1 MRVLLLN
8 QFYLPDVAATGQ
20 LLGDLTEELH
30 RRGHEVHVLSSQ
42 RPYAGGR
49 EEFPPEQIIGGARV
63 HRLAATGFGRV
74 GFVGRIFDYLSFYL
88 LAVRR
93 AMSLPRM
100 DACVALSTP
109 PFIALIGV
117 LLKRRR
123 KTKLICWTMDLYP
136 DIAVTLGLLRE
147 GGLMHR
153 ALAGVARRIYTA
165 ADAVIALGEVMGS
178 KLRRAGTEPEKITV
192 VHNWVPGEA
201 VQFREPQQREA
212 VTLLYSGNLGMGHE
226 LDTAVHAAAL
236 LPDRSNLRLRFVGH
250 GKMRKKL
257 ERLVAELALERVE
270 FAPPC
275 PLCELSVN
283 LADGDIHLIS
293 QRPGTE
299 GLIVP
304 SKVYGILA
312 AGRAVLYIGPEE
324 TEVAQII
331 KQSHAGRVVPPGDI
345 DRTGEALRELMN
357 DGDLRRAMGR
367 RGREYYEDHFT
378 RQRGVVQIA
387 DVIES
392 AFGRAAVQKK

>member
-20 LLGDLTEELH
+20 LLGDLAEELH
-30 RRGHEVHVLSSQ
+30 RRGHEVHVLCSR

-63 HRLAATGFGRV
+63 HRLAATGFGRA
-74 GFVGRIFDYLSFYL
+74 GFVGRILDYLSFYL

-136 DIAVTLGLLRE
+136 GIAVALNLLRE
-147 GGLMHR
+147 GGLLHR
-153 ALAGVARRIYTA
+153 ALAGVARRIYSP
-165 ADAVIALGEVMGS
+165 ADAIIALGEVMAS

-192 VHNWVPGEA
+192 VHNWVPGE
-201 VQFREPQQREA
+201 VVRFREPPQREV

-226 LDTAVHAAAL
+226 LDTAVRAAAL
-236 LPDRSNLRLRFVGH
+236 LPDRSRVRLRFVGH

-257 ERLVAELALERVE
+257 EHLVAELALERVE

-275 PLCELSVN
+275 PLRELSEN
-283 LADGDIHLIS
+283 LAGGDIHLIS

-304 SKVYGILA
+304 SKVYGVLA
-312 AGRAVLYIGPEE
+312 AGRATLYIGPEG
-324 TEVAQII
+324 TEVARII
-331 KQSHAGRVVPPGDI
+331 KQTDAGRVVPPGDI
-345 DRTGEALRELMN
+345 NRMAEALRELVN
-357 DGDLRRAMGR
+357 DSDLRRAMGR
-367 RGREYYEDHFT
+367 RGRKYYEDHFT
-378 RQRGVVQIA
+378 RRRGVVQIA

-392 AFGRAAVQKK
+392 AFGRAGGQKT

>member
-20 LLGDLTEELH
+20 LLGDLAEELH
-30 RRGHEVHVLSSQ
+30 RRGHEVHVLCSR

-63 HRLAATGFGRV
+63 HRLAATGFGRA
-74 GFVGRIFDYLSFYL
+74 GFVGRILDYLSFYL

-136 DIAVTLGLLRE
+136 GIAVALNLLRE
-147 GGLMHR
+147 GGLLHR
-153 ALAGVARRIYTA
+153 ALAGVARRIYAA
-165 ADAVIALGEVMGS
+165 ADAIIALGEVMAS
-178 KLRRAGTEPEKITV
+178 KLRRAGTKPEKITV
-192 VHNWVPGEA
+192 VHNWVPGE
-201 VQFREPQQREA
+201 VVRFREPLQREV

-226 LDTAVHAAAL
+226 LDTAVRAAAL
-236 LPDRSNLRLRFVGH
+236 LPDRSTLRLRFVGH

-257 ERLVAELALERVE
+257 EHLVAELALERVE

-275 PLCELSVN
+275 PLRELSEN
-283 LADGDIHLIS
+283 LAGGDIHLIS

-304 SKVYGILA
+304 SKVYGVLA
-312 AGRAVLYIGPEE
+312 AGRATLYIGPEG
-324 TEVAQII
+324 TEVARII
-331 KQSHAGRVVPPGDI
+331 KQTDAGRVVPPGDI
-345 DRTGEALRELMN
+345 NRTAEALRELVN
-357 DGDLRRAMGR
+357 DSDLRRAMGR
-367 RGREYYEDHFT
+367 RGRKYYEDHFT
-378 RQRGVVQIA
+378 RRRGVVQIA

-392 AFGRAAVQKK
+392 AFGRAGGQKT